1 MKTVS
6 LQNQLIK
13 TSLISSVMVGSLALL
28 IFVVVSVYQTMHVQD
43 EIMDE
48 ISDMLLLSDLT
59 TSSGKQI
66 DELSEQF
73 DIQYR
78 LKNSQLVLTQSEGF
92 PLDQEP
98 HIFPNDHHQYG
109 FFWQN
114 HQLWRSYV
122 AKDHQAN
129 MNVLVIQPLEERF
142 EELLHS
148 FAAYFLIL
156 LMVWSL
162 QWMILY
168 FLIKRQFKVVHQL
181 SKQISA
187 KNAED
192 LSPIKFAEFE
202 VKELQP
208 ILAQL
213 NYLLKRLDNSLKAE
227 QRFTAD
233 ASHELRSPLSAI
245 QLRLQLL
252 QRKYPER
259 AKELDSIQLDVS
271 RGIQTLENL
280 LLLARLDPEH
290 PEHLPKTYFDLNE
303 MVKLLLSDF
312 STAIE
317 TKNLEIVYQNILSDK
332 KLDIFAN
339 EQLIYTCL
347 RNILDNAIRYSEVNH
362 LIHIK
367 LDDDSDYI
375 NLTIENQGAG
385 LDTEVLERLGERFFR
400 VLGTK
405 TQGSGLGLSI
415 CKKIIELHR
424 GRITFAQS
432 SIGGLKVQIQLPKTI

>member
-28 IFVVVSVYQTMHVQD
+28 IFVIVSVYQTMHVQD

-168 FLIKRQFKVVHQL
+168 FLIK
-181 SKQISA
+181 
-187 KNAED
+187 
-192 LSPIKFAEFE
+192 
-202 VKELQP
+202 
-208 ILAQL
+208 
-213 NYLLKRLDNSLKAE
+213 
-227 QRFTAD
+227 
-233 ASHELRSPLSAI
+233 
-245 QLRLQLL
+245 
-252 QRKYPER
+252 
-259 AKELDSIQLDVS
+259 
-271 RGIQTLENL
+271 
-280 LLLARLDPEH
+280 
-290 PEHLPKTYFDLNE
+290 
-303 MVKLLLSDF
+303 
-312 STAIE
+312 
-317 TKNLEIVYQNILSDK
+317 
-332 KLDIFAN
+332 
-339 EQLIYTCL
+339 
-347 RNILDNAIRYSEVNH
+347 
-362 LIHIK
+362 
-367 LDDDSDYI
+367 
-375 NLTIENQGAG
+375 
-385 LDTEVLERLGERFFR
+385 
-400 VLGTK
+400 
-405 TQGSGLGLSI
+405 
-415 CKKIIELHR
+415 
-424 GRITFAQS
+424 
-432 SIGGLKVQIQLPKTI
+432 

>member
-1 MKTVS
+1 MVSDKPGTV
-6 LQNQLIK
+6 QHK
-13 TSLISSVMVGSLALL
+13 
-28 IFVVVSVYQTMHVQD
+28 
-43 EIMDE
+43 
-48 ISDMLLLSDLT
+48 
-59 TSSGKQI
+59 
-66 DELSEQF
+66 
-73 DIQYR
+73 
-78 LKNSQLVLTQSEGF
+78 
-92 PLDQEP
+92 
-98 HIFPNDHHQYG
+98 
-109 FFWQN
+109 
-114 HQLWRSYV
+114 
-122 AKDHQAN
+122 
-129 MNVLVIQPLEERF
+129 
-142 EELLHS
+142 
-148 FAAYFLIL
+148 
-156 LMVWSL
+156 
-162 QWMILY
+162 
-168 FLIKRQFKVVHQL
+168 L

-290 PEHLPKTYFDLNE
+290 SEHLPKTYFDLNE

-317 TKNLEIVYQNILSDK
+317 TKNLEIVYQNILIDK

-339 EQLIYTCL
+339 EQLIYTCM
-347 RNILDNAIRYSEVNH
+347 RNILDNAIRYSEAH
-362 LIHIK
+362 YSIHIK

-415 CKKIIELHR
+415 SKKIIELHR

>member
-1 MKTVS
+1 
-6 LQNQLIK
+6 
-13 TSLISSVMVGSLALL
+13 MVGSLALL
-28 IFVVVSVYQTMHVQD
+28 IFVIVSVYQTMHVQD

-78 LKNSQLVLTQSEGF
+78 LKNSQLVLTQSEDF
-92 PLDQEP
+92 PLVQEP
-98 HIFPNDHHQYG
+98 RIFPNDHHQYG

-290 PEHLPKTYFDLNE
+290 SEHLPKTYFDLNE

-317 TKNLEIVYQNILSDK
+317 TKNLEIVYQNIL
-332 KLDIFAN
+332 IG
-339 EQLIYTCL
+339 
-347 RNILDNAIRYSEVNH
+347 
-362 LIHIK
+362 
-367 LDDDSDYI
+367 
-375 NLTIENQGAG
+375 LT
-385 LDTEVLERLGERFFR
+385 
-400 VLGTK
+400 
-405 TQGSGLGLSI
+405 
-415 CKKIIELHR
+415 H
-424 GRITFAQS
+424 
-432 SIGGLKVQIQLPKTI
+432 